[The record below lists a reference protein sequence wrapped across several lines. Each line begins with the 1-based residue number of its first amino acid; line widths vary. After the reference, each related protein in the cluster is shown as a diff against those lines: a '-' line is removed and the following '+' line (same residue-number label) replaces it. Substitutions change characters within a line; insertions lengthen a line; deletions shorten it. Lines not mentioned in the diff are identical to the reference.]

1 MGEQVEVEQL
11 KQECAAGAAMQLV
24 DVRSVSEYGT
34 GHVPGAVNIPLE
46 QVESRLGDLGHDPIV
61 LICKSGQ
68 RARMASGLL
77 EPCRKDVSVLV
88 GGTDAWRRAG
98 HPVIANVTSR
108 WSLERQV
115 RLGAGMIVLAGV
127 ALAVTTN
134 MHWVYLS
141 AFAGLG
147 LTLAGLTDFCP
158 MGLLLSKMPW
168 NAPRNCSGS
177 IVDTK
182 NGSCCG

>member
-1 MGEQVEVEQL
+1 MSQ
-11 KQECAAGAAMQLV
+11 
-24 DVRSVSEYGT
+24 
-34 GHVPGAVNIPLE
+34 
-46 QVESRLGDLGHDPIV
+46 
-61 LICKSGQ
+61 
-68 RARMASGLL
+68 ASL
-77 EPCRKDVSVLV
+77 
-88 GGTDAWRRAG
+88 
-98 HPVIANVTSR
+98 
-108 WSLERQV
+108 LERQV
-115 RLGAGMIVLAGV
+115 RLGAGMIVLASA

-147 LTLAGLTDFCP
+147 LTVAGLTDFCP